1 MRTTIDTAG
10 RVVIPKSL
18 RERVGL
24 MGGTEVDIV
33 ERDGLLE
40 LAPAQSEIRI
50 VERDGVHV
58 AVADP
63 PLPPLPAEVVRQTL
77 ERVRDRR

>member
-1 MRTTIDTAG
+1 MRTTIDAAG
-10 RVVIPKSL
+10 RVVIPKAL

-24 MGGTEVDIV
+24 RGGTEVDIV

-40 LAPAQSEIRI
+40 LAPAESETHL

-58 AVADP
+58 FVDDP
-63 PLPPLPAEVVRQTL
+63 PLPPLSGDVVRETL
-77 ERVRDRR
+77 ERVRERR